1 MKKYLKKLLVVAMA
15 LMPSLS
21 INTFA
26 QPSGDDPVFIPV
38 KEPTNPTPAPGP
50 RIMSIGPN
58 DIPVRPKP
66 NPNPN
71 PNPKPGGP
79 RIMSVDP
86 DVIPIKPVPG
96 GDIPLPRIASVEPEE
111 IPIKSP
117 SDSYP
122 RPRMRSAEPD
132 DIPVVPSPGS
142 DPGSLPRLRNSAQAP
157 HCYHIADVVY
167 IDADATIT
175 FINATVTRYNDN
187 QVWSD
192 ANNSNTLSIITSA
205 DAGEYLLNL
214 TLSNGQSYIG
224 KYIIE

>member
-1 MKKYLKKLLVVAMA
+1 MKKYLKNLLVVAVA

-26 QPSGDDPVFIPV
+26 QPSGNDPEDIPV
-38 KEPTNPTPAPGP
+38 KETP
-50 RIMSIGPN
+50 SPN
-58 DIPVRPKP
+58 
-66 NPNPN
+66 
-71 PNPKPGGP
+71 PGGP
-79 RIMSVDP
+79 RIMSVNP
-86 DVIPIKPVPG
+86 DEIPVIPAPNPNPNPGPNPGPRIASAEPDEIPIKPEPGSGVPV
-96 GDIPLPRIASVEPEE
+96 PRIASGEPEE

-117 SDSYP
+117 TDHSTH
-122 RPRMRSAEPD
+122 PRMRSAEPD
-132 DIPVVPSPGS
+132 DIPVVPFPGS
-142 DPGSLPRLRNSAQAP
+142 DPGTMPRLRNSAQAP

-175 FINATVTRYNDN
+175 FINATVTRYYDN

>member
-1 MKKYLKKLLVVAMA
+1 
-15 LMPSLS
+15 
-21 INTFA
+21 
-26 QPSGDDPVFIPV
+26 
-38 KEPTNPTPAPGP
+38 
-50 RIMSIGPN
+50 
-58 DIPVRPKP
+58 
-66 NPNPN
+66 
-71 PNPKPGGP
+71 
-79 RIMSVDP
+79 MSVDP
-86 DVIPIKPVPG
+86 DVIPIKPEPG

-132 DIPVVPSPGS
+132 DIPIVPFPGS
-142 DPGSLPRLRNSAQAP
+142 DPGTMPRLRNSAQAP
-157 HCYHIADVVY
+157 HCYHIANVVY

-205 DAGEYLLNL
+205 DAGDYLLNL

>member
-1 MKKYLKKLLVVAMA
+1 MKKYLKNLLVVAVA

-26 QPSGDDPVFIPV
+26 QPSGNDPEFIPV
-38 KEPTNPTPAPGP
+38 KETPSPNPHPGP
-50 RIMSIGPN
+50 RIMG
-58 DIPVRPKP
+58 VE
-66 NPNPN
+66 
-71 PNPKPGGP
+71 
-79 RIMSVDP
+79 P
-86 DVIPIKPVPG
+86 DVIPIKPKPG
-96 GDIPLPRIASVEPEE
+96 DDIPAPRIMSVNPDEIPIIPAPNPNPNPGPNPGPRIASAEPDE

-117 SDSYP
+117 TDDTP

-132 DIPVVPSPGS
+132 DIPIIPAPGL
-142 DPGSLPRLRNSAQAP
+142 DPGTMPRLRNSAQAP
-157 HCYHIADVVY
+157 HCYHINGVVY
-167 IDADATIT
+167 IDAA
-175 FINATVTRYNDN
+175 ATVTYINASVTRYSDN

>member
-1 MKKYLKKLLVVAMA
+1 MKKYLKNLLVVAVA

-26 QPSGDDPVFIPV
+26 QPSGNDPEIIPV
-38 KEPTNPTPAPGP
+38 KETPSPNPGTGP
-50 RIMSIGPN
+50 RIMSNGPST
-58 DIPVRPKP
+58 IPVRPKP

-96 GDIPLPRIASVEPEE
+96 GDIPLPRIASAEPEE

-132 DIPVVPSPGS
+132 DIPVIPDPNTNPG
-142 DPGSLPRLRNSAQAP
+142 GGPRFRNSVQTP
-157 HCYHIADVVY
+157 HCYHIDGVVY

-175 FINATVTRYNDN
+175 YINASVTRYDDN

-192 ANNSNTLSIITSA
+192 ASNTNTLSITTSA
-205 DAGEYLLNL
+205 APGSYLLEL
-214 TLSNGQSYIG
+214 TLSTGQSYKG

>member
-26 QPSGDDPVFIPV
+26 QPSGNDPEIIPV
-38 KEPTNPTPAPGP
+38 KETP
-50 RIMSIGPN
+50 S
-58 DIPVRPKP
+58 P
-66 NPNPN
+66 NP
-71 PNPKPGGP
+71 GTGP

-86 DVIPIKPVPG
+86 DVIPIKPKPG
-96 GDIPLPRIASVEPEE
+96 DDIPAPRIMSVNPDEIPVIPAPNPNPNPRPNPGPRIASGEPEE

-132 DIPVVPSPGS
+132 DIPVVPFPGS
-142 DPGSLPRLRNSAQAP
+142 DPGTMPRLRNSAQAP

-205 DAGEYLLNL
+205 DAGDYLLNL

>member
-1 MKKYLKKLLVVAMA
+1 MKKYLKNLLVVAVA

-26 QPSGDDPVFIPV
+26 QPSGNDPEIIPV
-38 KEPTNPTPAPGP
+38 KETPSPNPHPGP
-50 RIMSIGPN
+50 RIMG
-58 DIPVRPKP
+58 VE
-66 NPNPN
+66 
-71 PNPKPGGP
+71 
-79 RIMSVDP
+79 P
-86 DVIPIKPVPG
+86 DVIPIKPKPG
-96 GDIPLPRIASVEPEE
+96 DDIPAPRIMSVNPDEIPIIPAPNPNPNPGPNPRPRIASAEPDE

-117 SDSYP
+117 TDDIP

-132 DIPVVPSPGS
+132 DIPIIPAPGL
-142 DPGSLPRLRNSAQAP
+142 DPGTMPRLRNSAQAP
-157 HCYHIADVVY
+157 HCYHINGVVY
-167 IDADATIT
+167 IDAA
-175 FINATVTRYNDN
+175 ATVTYINASVTRYGDN

>member
-26 QPSGDDPVFIPV
+26 QPSGNDPEDIPV
-38 KEPTNPTPAPGP
+38 TETPSPNPNPIPAP
-50 RIMSIGPN
+50 RIMSIDPDEIPVIPAPDPHPNPGPN
-58 DIPVRPKP
+58 
-66 NPNPN
+66 
-71 PNPKPGGP
+71 PG
-79 RIMSVDP
+79 
-86 DVIPIKPVPG
+86 
-96 GDIPLPRIASVEPEE
+96 PRIASAEPDE

-117 SDSYP
+117 TDDIP

-132 DIPVVPSPGS
+132 DIPIIPAPGL
-142 DPGSLPRLRNSAQAP
+142 DPGTMPRLRNGAQAP
-157 HCYHIADVVY
+157 HCYHINGVVY